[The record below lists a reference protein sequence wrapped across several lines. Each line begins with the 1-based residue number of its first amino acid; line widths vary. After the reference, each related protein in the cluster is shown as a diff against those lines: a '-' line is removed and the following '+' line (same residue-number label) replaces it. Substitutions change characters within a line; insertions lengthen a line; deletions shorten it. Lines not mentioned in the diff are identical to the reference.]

1 MKVEFKNGC
10 AVLNG
15 IETSI
20 SEAGWREIHE
30 NAKIHRK
37 ALNIGMK
44 ILTNPE
50 LREKL
55 KDLVEEAEA
64 ETDPVIFES

>member
-1 MKVEFKNGC
+1 MKVEYKNGY
-10 AVLNG
+10 AVLDG

-20 SEAGWREIHE
+20 PEARWREIHK

-37 ALNIGMK
+37 ALKIGMK

-50 LREKL
+50 LKEKL
-55 KDLVEEAEA
+55 KDLVEEAES
-64 ETDPVIFES
+64 DSVSFKDS